1 MAINLENE
9 KMNSTHQGIFCLSSF
24 CVGDNMVDSKA
35 KEIKMNKEDSIPR
48 PRGKHLLELG

>member
-1 MAINLENE
+1 
-9 KMNSTHQGIFCLSSF
+9 
-24 CVGDNMVDSKA
+24 MVDSKA